1 MTEQSS
7 YTPSKVWKWDS
18 QEGGAF
24 MATNRP
30 IAGATHDKILPVGQH
45 PLQLYSRGTPN
56 GVKVTVM
63 LEELLALGFQGAEY
77 DAWLIGIGDGD
88 QFGSGFVA
96 VNPNSKIPAL
106 MDHSTGTPTRVFE
119 SGAIL
124 LYLAEK
130 FGALLPDDPTQ
141 RPECL
146 SWLFWQM
153 GSAPYLGGGFGHFYS
168 YAPEKFE
175 YPINRFTMEAKRQL
189 DVLDRHLA
197 DHRYMCGDEYTIADI
212 AIWPWYGGVLLNRV
226 YDAAE
231 FLDADSYTHVMRWTK
246 EMDGRDTVQ
255 RGRMV
260 NRVRGELH
268 EQLHE
273 RHDASD
279 FTTRTQDKIEAA
291 R

>member
-1 MTEQSS
+1 MTESSS
-7 YTPSKVWKWDS
+7 YTPPKVWKWES
-18 QEGGAF
+18 QDGGAF
-24 MATNRP
+24 TATNRP
-30 IAGATHDKILPVGQH
+30 IAGPTHDKELPVGQH

-63 LEELLALGFQGAEY
+63 LEELLALGFKGAEY
-77 DAWLIGIGDGD
+77 DAWLIGIGAGD

-106 MDHSTGTPTRVFE
+106 MDHSTKTPTRVFE

-130 FGALLPDDPTQ
+130 FGALLPTDPTQ

-153 GSAPYLGGGFGHFYS
+153 GSAPYLGGGFGHFYN
-168 YAPEKFE
+168 YAPEYFE

-197 DHRYMCGDEYTIADI
+197 DNHYMCGDEYTIADI
-212 AIWPWYGGVLLNRV
+212 AIWPWYGGVLLNRI

-246 EMDGRDTVQ
+246 EIDSRETAQ

-260 NRVRGELH
+260 NRVRGEPH
-268 EQLHE
+268 EQLRE
-273 RHDASD
+273 RHDATD
-279 FTTRTQDKIEAA
+279 FTTKTQDKIEAA
-291 R
+291 G